1 MSEEPIDL
9 VGSVGALD
17 GVVVALRDFLHRS
30 GAVRAV
36 AVVDREAGASPAVV
50 DCARLAPIEVDLGDR
65 VVHLP
70 HAIELDAEP
79 PALPEVRQ
87 LAPFHV
93 DAAKAEIAAPVGGV
107 AHLAEAVRDLAGTL
121 GGRNVAMA
129 QFATDDPE
137 APLAITARA
146 DGSEPIV
153 LALGTEE
160 YQMEPGLALKDVS
173 PRHLRRDVARS
184 RR

>member
-1 MSEEPIDL
+1 VDDDPIEL
-9 VGSVGALD
+9 VGSVGELD
-17 GVVVALRDFLHRS
+17 AVVVALREFLHRS

-36 AVVDREAGASPAVV
+36 AVVDRAPGEGPVVV
-50 DCARLAPIEVDLGDR
+50 DCAQLMPIEVDYGDR

-79 PALPEVRQ
+79 PSLPDLRQ
-87 LAPFHV
+87 LPPFEV
-93 DAAKAEIAAPVGGV
+93 DTVKGEIAAPIGGV
-107 AHLAEAVRDLAGTL
+107 AHLAAGVRDLATAL

-129 QFATDDPE
+129 QWSTSDPD

-153 LALGTEE
+153 LALGDDE
-160 YQMEPGLALKDVS
+160 YSMDPEWP
-173 PRHLRRDVARS
+173 
-184 RR
+184 

>member
-1 MSEEPIDL
+1 VDDAVDL
-9 VGSVGALD
+9 VGSVGPLD
-17 GVVVALRDFLHRS
+17 AVVVALRDFLHRS

-36 AVVDREAGASPAVV
+36 AVVDREAGESPAVI
-50 DCARLAPIEVDLGDR
+50 DCARLQPIEVDLGDR

-79 PALPEVRQ
+79 PALGDLRQ
-87 LAPFHV
+87 LPPFQV
-93 DAAKAEIAAPVGGV
+93 DADKAEIAAPVGGV
-107 AHLAEAVRDLAGTL
+107 AYLAAAVRDLAAAL

-153 LALGTEE
+153 LALGEQE
-160 YQMEPGLALKDVS
+160 FPMEPDW
-173 PRHLRRDVARS
+173 P
-184 RR
+184 

>member
-1 MSEEPIDL
+1 MSAGDEGAVEL
-9 VGSVGALD
+9 VASVGALD
-17 GVVVALRDFLHRS
+17 VVVVALREFLHRS

-36 AVVDREAGASPAVV
+36 AVVDHETGHPPAIV
-50 DCARLAPIEVDLGDR
+50 DCGRLTPIEVDFGDR

-79 PALPEVRQ
+79 PPLPEMRRLPAFQ
-87 LAPFHV
+87 V
-93 DAAKAEIAAPVGGV
+93 DVAQAEIAAPIGGV
-107 AHLAEAVRDLAGTL
+107 AYLAEAVRDLAVAL

-146 DGSEPIV
+146 DASEPIV
-153 LALGTEE
+153 LALGQEE
-160 YQMEPGLALKDVS
+160 FAMEPGW
-173 PRHLRRDVARS
+173 P
-184 RR
+184 